1 VLKLYQK
8 GKKHV
13 LQTAAS
19 NEQIGAT
26 LMQREEDGNLYPVMH
41 ASKKLLPRE
50 TRYGIPEKEALAVF

>member
-1 VLKLYQK
+1 M
-8 GKKHV
+8 